1 MNKFRREL
9 EIRERIISEMK
20 TKPKETQGWINTIC
34 YALREAEDKKEK
46 KFSKINKEKFKKISE
61 KVANIEDK
69 RRRSSPWRNNKSL
82 CGKSRGGD
90 KETEEILQTIFKRTS
105 LKLKK
110 KSFETMHWENTLH
123 VRLSIQNYQH

>member
-46 KFSKINKEKFKKISE
+46 KFSKINR
-61 KVANIEDK
+61 D
-69 RRRSSPWRNNKSL
+69 
-82 CGKSRGGD
+82 
-90 KETEEILQTIFKRTS
+90 
-105 LKLKK
+105 
-110 KSFETMHWENTLH
+110 
-123 VRLSIQNYQH
+123 